1 MELEFIIRIGVCLF
15 LSILIG
21 SERQYRNGVVGLRT
35 NVLVVI
41 GSFMFNYV
49 TFGVSGNHDFTRMG
63 AGIVSGIG
71 FLGAGIIIQENNR
84 VKGLNTAATLWCV
97 SAIGVLSSSGMLF
110 EASVGTFLVLFSN
123 IIFRLIS
130 FFVMDK
136 IKKKSK
142 EKCILRVSCT
152 RAIEG
157 SICQT
162 LSRYIEQHNLDLVR
176 MDKDEVT
183 KSEVK
188 LVVTI
193 ITSRSE
199 EVDNLVKG
207 LSSEVALL
215 HFLGN
220 IVNIINQIIKMVLQK
235 NKCLCYNI

>member
-1 MELEFIIRIGVCLF
+1 MELEFIIRIGVCLL

-35 NVLVVI
+35 NVLVAI

-63 AGIVSGIG
+63 AGIVSGMG

-97 SAIGVLSSSGMLF
+97 SAIGVLTSSGMLF
-110 EASVGTFLVLFSN
+110 ESCVGTFLVLFSN
-123 IIFRLIS
+123 IILRLIS
-130 FFVMDK
+130 FFVMNK
-136 IKKKSK
+136 IKNKLK

-152 RAIEG
+152 RTIEG

-162 LSRYIEQHNLDLVR
+162 LSSYIEQHNLNLIS
-176 MDKDEVT
+176 MNKDEVT
-183 KSEVK
+183 KDEVK

-193 ITSRSE
+193 ITSRPD
-199 EVDNLVKG
+199 EVDNLVKA
-207 LSSEVALL
+207 LSAEVGVTSLSWKHSKYYQADNEDDTSEE
-215 HFLGN
+215 
-220 IVNIINQIIKMVLQK
+220 
-235 NKCLCYNI
+235 

>member
-35 NVLVVI
+35 NVLVAI

-49 TFGVSGNHDFTRMG
+49 AFGVSGNHDFTRMG
-63 AGIVSGIG
+63 AGIVSGMG

-97 SAIGVLSSSGMLF
+97 SAIGVLTSSGMLF
-110 EASVGTFLVLFSN
+110 ESCVGTFLVLFSN
-123 IIFRLIS
+123 IILRLIS
-130 FFVMDK
+130 FFVMNK
-136 IKKKSK
+136 IKNKLK

-152 RAIEG
+152 RTIEG

-162 LSRYIEQHNLDLVR
+162 LSSYIEQHNLNLIS
-176 MDKDEVT
+176 MNKDEVT
-183 KSEVK
+183 KDEVK

-193 ITSRSE
+193 ITSRPD
-199 EVDNLVKG
+199 EVDNLVKA
-207 LSSEVALL
+207 LSAEIGVTSLSWKHSKYYQADNEDDTSEE
-215 HFLGN
+215 
-220 IVNIINQIIKMVLQK
+220 
-235 NKCLCYNI
+235 

>member
-1 MELEFIIRIGVCLF
+1 MELEFIIRIGVCLL

-35 NVLVVI
+35 NVLVAI

-71 FLGAGIIIQENNR
+71 FLGAGIIIQENNK

-123 IIFRLIS
+123 IILRLIS

-142 EKCILRVSCT
+142 EKYILRVSCT

-176 MDKDEVT
+176 MDKEEVT
-183 KSEVK
+183 KDEVK

-193 ITSRSE
+193 ITSRPE

-207 LSSEVALL
+207 LSAEVGVTSLSWKHSKYYQSDNEDGTSEE
-215 HFLGN
+215 
-220 IVNIINQIIKMVLQK
+220 
-235 NKCLCYNI
+235 